1 MCPSK
6 LHTYQ
11 SKRDPE
17 RTPEPMGSRRKKP
30 SPRVPLSFVIQEH
43 HARALHWDFRLER
56 DGVLVSWAVPRGVPL
71 NPRRNHLA
79 VAVEDHP
86 LEYGRFA
93 GRIPSGEYG
102 AGTVSIWDSGTYETE
117 KWSDREVM
125 VVLHGDRV
133 TGRYVLFKTDEK
145 NWMIHRMDPSPD
157 HWDPLPDLVRPMLCR
172 AGDLPK
178 TARGWACEFKWD
190 GVRAVAYVDGGRVR
204 IKSRNDLDITAA
216 YPELRPLGRVLGS
229 RPAVLDGEIV
239 AFDDLNRPSFGLLQ
253 QRMHVRD
260 SAAARRLARKI
271 PVSYLVFDVLHLD
284 GRSTLDL
291 PYSERRSLLESLQL
305 ASDYWATPA
314 TYRERPQAVLDA
326 ALGSGLEGVVC
337 KRTNSRYL
345 SGRRSDDWVK
355 VRGFRTQVVVVGGY
369 TPGKGSRSGG
379 VGALIVGIPDEHG
392 LRYAGKVGTGFSD
405 ADLKELAARFA
416 KLRRRTSPFA
426 GELPK
431 AQVAG
436 ATWLRPILVGEVR
449 FTDWTTQGRLRQP
462 SWRGLRPD
470 KSPADVV
477 IES

>member
-1 MCPSK
+1 
-6 LHTYQ
+6 
-11 SKRDPE
+11 
-17 RTPEPMGSRRKKP
+17 
-30 SPRVPLSFVIQEH
+30 
-43 HARALHWDFRLER
+43 
-56 DGVLVSWAVPRGVPL
+56 
-71 NPRRNHLA
+71 
-79 VAVEDHP
+79 
-86 LEYGRFA
+86 
-93 GRIPSGEYG
+93 
-102 AGTVSIWDSGTYETE
+102 
-117 KWSDREVM
+117 
-125 VVLHGDRV
+125 
-133 TGRYVLFKTDEK
+133 
-145 NWMIHRMDPSPD
+145 
-157 HWDPLPDLVRPMLCR
+157 
-172 AGDLPK
+172 
-178 TARGWACEFKWD
+178 
-190 GVRAVAYVDGGRVR
+190 
-204 IKSRNDLDITAA
+204 
-216 YPELRPLGRVLGS
+216 
-229 RPAVLDGEIV
+229 
-239 AFDDLNRPSFGLLQ
+239 
-253 QRMHVRD
+253 
-260 SAAARRLARKI
+260 
-271 PVSYLVFDVLHLD
+271 VFDVLHLD